1 MRIDRGGRGRG
12 VDVVPLIDTVFL
24 LLVIFLVMVLRMRVD
39 EGLNVELPPVGHG
52 TPAKSPEDRSAL
64 VIGVARSGQVV
75 IGGRTIPGDTIHREV
90 RQQLNGAGSRATVEI
105 RGDRQAPHGVVMT
118 VLAAVQGAGVRDIR
132 FQVSPVYAAT
142 AIREDGSR

>member
-1 MRIDRGGRGRG
+1 

-39 EGLNVELPPVGHG
+39 EGLNVELPPVGNG
-52 TPAKSPEDRSAL
+52 TRAKAPEHRDAL

-75 IGGRTIPGDTIHREV
+75 IGGRTIAGDTIEREV
-90 RQQLNGAGSRATVEI
+90 RRRLKGARTPTPVEI
-105 RGDRQAPHGVVMT
+105 RGDRQAPHGVVMA

-142 AIREDGSR
+142 AIRKDGSR